1 MSEHKKEIDLSKLI
15 PILIQNKKPIG
26 IVTACTTLIA
36 IIYCIF
42 ATPIYTAT
50 ALINPP
56 KLSDSGTSFSQVISG
71 MAAIAGGGGGLLQQK
86 TDADISIA
94 ILNTT
99 AVRDLMI
106 KRFNLQT
113 VLEQPNIEQTRRAL
127 AKIVKLTPDLKSGF
141 VAISVDNKIPKM
153 AADMANYYT
162 VALGQV
168 INNIAYARANQ
179 RYSFY
184 QEQLESASLALSKSE
199 TALRIFSE
207 SNGVIA
213 GQQAQVIAGISTQL
227 QAKLVSAQIELR
239 RISYYVSP
247 QNPDYLSLESQ
258 IYSLKH
264 QLAALN
270 NQSIDS
276 DGLVIPAGLA
286 PNLANQYIRLMRDF
300 KFKELVYEVM
310 LKQSKAAQLDSLSEM
325 GPLAIQVVDPAV
337 VPFYKS
343 KPKRLYIIVGSFI
356 FGFLATVIYIL
367 VKNRKYFI
375 IKVGNKN
382 LVN

>member
-1 MSEHKKEIDLSKLI
+1 MPEHKKEIDLSKLI
-15 PILIQNKKPIG
+15 LILITNKKPIG
-26 IVTACTTLIA
+26 IVTAITTTLA

-50 ALINPP
+50 AVINPP
-56 KLSDSGTSFSQVISG
+56 KLTDSGTSFSQVMSG
-71 MAAIAGGGGGLLQQK
+71 MAAIAGGGGGLLQK

-94 ILNTT
+94 ILSTVSVQNL
-99 AVRDLMI
+99 VI
-106 KRFNLQT
+106 KRFNLQK
-113 VLEQPNIEQTRRAL
+113 LFEQPNIEKTRRVL
-127 AKIVKLTPDLKSGF
+127 LGMVKLIPDMKSGF
-141 VAISVDNKIPKM
+141 VSISVDNENPKM
-153 AADMANYYT
+153 AADIANYYT

-168 INNIAYARANQ
+168 VNNIAYARANQ

-184 QEQLESASLALSKSE
+184 QEQLESASLALSQSE
-199 TALRIFSE
+199 TALRLFSE

-213 GQQAQVIAGISTQL
+213 GQQSQVIAGISTQL
-227 QAKLVSAQIELR
+227 QARLVSAQIELR

-310 LKQSKAAQLDSLSEM
+310 LKQSKAAQLDSLSET
-325 GPLAIQVVDPAV
+325 GPLAIQVVDPAE

-356 FGFLATVIYIL
+356 FGFLVTALYIML
-367 VKNRKYFI
+367 INRKHFI
-375 IKVGNKN
+375 IEVENEKS
-382 LVN
+382 VN

>member
-56 KLSDSGTSFSQVISG
+56 KLSDSGTSFSQVLSG
-71 MAAIAGGGGGLLQQK
+71 MAAIAGGGGGLLQK

-99 AVRDLMI
+99 AVRDLVI

-113 VLEQPNIEQTRRAL
+113 VLEQPNVEKTRRVL
-127 AKIVKLTPDLKSGF
+127 AKMVNLTPDLKSGF
-141 VAISVDNKIPKM
+141 VAISVDNKSPKM

-184 QEQLESASLALSKSE
+184 QDQLESASLALTKSE
-199 TALRIFSE
+199 AALRIFSE

-239 RISYYVSP
+239 RISYYISP

-270 NQSIDS
+270 NQSLDS

-286 PNLANQYIRLMRDF
+286 PNLASQYIRLMRDF

-343 KPKRLYIIVGSFI
+343 KPKRLYIIIGGFI
-356 FGFLATVIYIL
+356 VGFLATVLYTIVIN
-367 VKNRKYFI
+367 KKHFI
-375 IKVGNKN
+375 IQIENEK

>member
-1 MSEHKKEIDLSKLI
+1 MPEHKKEIDLSKLI
-15 PILIQNKKPIG
+15 PILITNKKAIG
-26 IVTACTTLIA
+26 IVTAITTTLA

-50 ALINPP
+50 AVINPP
-56 KLSDSGTSFSQVISG
+56 KLTDSGTSFSQVISG
-71 MAAIAGGGGGLLQQK
+71 MAVISGGGGGLLQK

-99 AVRDLMI
+99 SVRDLII
-106 KRFNLQT
+106 KRFNLQGL
-113 VLEQPNIEQTRRAL
+113 LEQPNIEKTRRVL
-127 AKIVKLTPDLKSGF
+127 SGMVKLIPDMKSGF
-141 VAISVDNKIPKM
+141 VSISVDNENPKM
-153 AADMANYYT
+153 AADIANYYT

-168 INNIAYARANQ
+168 VNNIAYARANQ

-184 QEQLESASLALSKSE
+184 QEQLESASLALSQSE
-199 TALRIFSE
+199 TALRLFSE

-213 GQQAQVIAGISTQL
+213 GQQSQVIAGISTQL
-227 QAKLVSAQIELR
+227 QARLVSAQIELR

-310 LKQSKAAQLDSLSEM
+310 LKQSKAAQLDSLSET
-325 GPLAIQVVDPAV
+325 GPLAIQVIDPAV
-337 VPFYKS
+337 IPFYKS

-356 FGFLATVIYIL
+356 FGFLVTALYIML
-367 VKNRKYFI
+367 INRKHFI
-375 IKVGNKN
+375 IEVENEKS
-382 LVN
+382 VN

>member
-1 MSEHKKEIDLSKLI
+1 MPEHKKEIDLSKLI
-15 PILIQNKKPIG
+15 PILIANKKPIG
-26 IVTACTTLIA
+26 IVTAITTTLA

-42 ATPIYTAT
+42 ATPIFMAQ
-50 ALINPP
+50 AIINPP
-56 KLSDSGTSFSQVISG
+56 KLTDAGTSFSQVISG
-71 MAAIAGGGGGLLQQK
+71 LGVVSGSSGLLQK
-86 TDADISIA
+86 TDADISVA
-94 ILNTT
+94 ILQTIS
-99 AVRDLMI
+99 VRDLVI
-106 KRFNLQT
+106 KKFNLQKLWN
-113 VLEQPNIEQTRRAL
+113 VPNLELTRLRL
-127 AKIVKLTPDLKSGF
+127 SGMVKFVTDMKSGF
-141 VAISVDNKIPKM
+141 VAIKVETPSPEL
-153 AADMANYYT
+153 AANIANYYT
-162 VALGQV
+162 VALGQI

-184 QEQLESASLALSKSE
+184 QEQLESASLALSQSE
-199 TALRIFSE
+199 TALRLFSE

-213 GQQAQVIAGISTQL
+213 GQQSQVIAGISTQL
-227 QAKLVSAQIELR
+227 QARLVSAQIELR

-325 GPLAIQVVDPAV
+325 GPLVIQVIDPAV
-337 VPFYKS
+337 VPLYKA
-343 KPKRLYIIVGSFI
+343 KPKRLFIVVGGLA
-356 FGFLATVIYIL
+356 FGLLSSCI
-367 VKNRKYFI
+367 YFI
-375 IKVGNKN
+375 IRNRKQLIFKA
-382 LVN
+382 